1 MLSFLKHFINYKPNM
16 SKDVESVL
24 NLSVIYENDEEI
36 PDDGRVYHFYKYGES
51 IEDTAMKVKLQL
63 AEYRKILEC
72 LCQHSAEH
80 QSMRKRLSK
89 ITKRTIAEQTIN
101 KCLVCNV
108 PINLDKTSDFV
119 TCDTC
124 KQSPICKNLHC
135 AIWSDKSKV
144 WNCKL
149 CRSYLHGSSS
159 ACDWLISQLNERLL
173 QGKDNEDHSKIVWS
187 SNDDSAPLIP
197 LEQREKVREFV
208 EELVSTLVGGTIDN
222 APVGQL
228 FENKE
233 CLPTGENETDTIDQ
247 SHTNLKHL
255 VERII
260 EEVFKIPE
268 LFDHSGVPKEPQR
281 ISLPQFDPKKYEELL
296 ATAVL
301 NKLVESYSYER
312 RFENSS
318 GIHSGSDIDGNVQS
332 ILQKAQLETLSTS
345 SSNEPRS
352 DSSNSVSLNDQPMS
366 LTATDFIGNL
376 SRENSVF
383 SPIDS
388 PPQTPRSV
396 GSDEEAYL
404 SDYIQKHKVPLPGID
419 AHDSDSFDEDY
430 QSVNSKDTEGN
441 WQENWLFK
449 KRKLKNEMKSDIG
462 MLVPSPMEDVK
473 ALIGDKTTDEVS
485 DLSEAGS
492 DIEDEENGPMN
503 GRRSAD
509 LPHALVES
517 KTIIG
522 GKNDFA
528 AFPNA
533 KTIDELLQPDSLV
546 STQSAESVDVQ
557 SPVIMEA
564 KNDLIL
570 MNDCDSRPIILHVK
584 EKQRNG
590 SKSIDDSLINE
601 RACVQNGSSQ
611 SGVNQSAKPTSKDAS
626 ITKGSLF
633 DAEGVD
639 PPVPTPRKKS
649 KSLESAK
656 ETIAVEVPTQ
666 PTIQESGSLPD
677 NNTIVNQIIREF
689 DFSVEVDKLLGNKP
703 QSLDDELL
711 DSSIND
717 IYDSIEGDPTLDYQ
731 SLIAENETVNTAV
744 VSTSPEI
751 ILEASNL
758 LIEDCFTE
766 TTQEISQDQLENN
779 RLSSLNFIEPTS
791 GPSSNISSENYICK
805 VSPSEFDLS
814 VDSALQPKSDIF
826 DVIATNGVEDKSVP
840 QAMYISSK
848 PALIAVE
855 IATHDTSTVQ
865 VINDDS
871 EKKEPATSIPTLI
884 ISNICGD
891 TPPPTAACDDDMS
904 LKPKKVLRAQ
914 DSLELPPDDREKFEP
929 TKRVDSFDLKDVDR
943 KIDDKLEIDVDSE
956 VNGMKSNTDKELSNA
971 ITDPEQTSEED
982 FVIVTEEE
990 VKALKIE
997 EEILLSTQGVGDS
1010 LTETKPETENSIT
1023 SAYKDSNENKLES
1036 PNENICKD
1044 LIQTNEPELM
1054 LKQFSTNQSSGEIDE
1069 KHTTELSVQPESN
1082 EFIVMNTRKIF
1093 ELPSIPESTTQTNE
1107 IERPSA
1113 SAVTYTTS
1121 NLFISNQ
1128 EIILNTNP
1136 STNTIHSDEHG
1147 PLPGSI
1153 AEREHLKWMNA
1164 QVDIPNNPYSAE
1176 ALQRRLSQTKSPS
1189 KVIDINLALAA
1200 KSIELD
1206 EDVTTKADNG
1216 KPLQI
1221 VLGAGEPDQLRYGRD
1236 YYIND
1241 SKAASGTRKKTSSIQ
1256 RYSSTDE
1263 DNISS
1268 KPTTPDSDVFTARI
1282 VQIRDDPDQT
1292 SDDSTKLKLSI
1303 TDRLSDNSSSLS
1315 LQSDSVQS
1323 DDSETRVYDL
1333 RKNETAYL
1341 RSDIIRTSRIPVGA
1355 TTTPPPTPIDGES
1368 LHKNLD
1374 QFFAIQQLNQLKKSE
1389 EEQEAT
1395 SQQKSQTFHSGR
1407 GVSKP
1412 LSPETLKFFT
1422 PKPKPVFT
1430 SKFKMEETAPIKPLI
1445 LEREDAI
1452 PQNGTIEKG
1461 VIEEDVISSLPSVKA
1476 LAKNF
1481 IEPSTETTKQPIQR
1495 PKTFAWQVSNEIGSN
1510 TNGHT
1515 KEPSPDSYLPNY
1527 ETRYHPVAP
1536 GHSITARSLSTKFR
1550 EELKHSIS
1558 DDASNGSDNI
1568 EIVEREH
1575 SPDRPPSPVLLKGI
1589 FKEKMSFFQNLEN
1602 K

>member
-1 MLSFLKHFINYKPNM
+1 MDI
-16 SKDVESVL
+16 DW
-24 NLSVIYENDEEI
+24 IY
-36 PDDGRVYHFYKYGES
+36 
-51 IEDTAMKVKLQL
+51 L
-63 AEYRKILEC
+63 
-72 LCQHSAEH
+72 
-80 QSMRKRLSK
+80 
-89 ITKRTIAEQTIN
+89 
-101 KCLVCNV
+101 
-108 PINLDKTSDFV
+108 
-119 TCDTC
+119 
-124 KQSPICKNLHC
+124 PICYAVAAGIL
-135 AIWSDKSKV
+135 
-144 WNCKL
+144 
-149 CRSYLHGSSS
+149 YT
-159 ACDWLISQLNERLL
+159 
-173 QGKDNEDHSKIVWS
+173 
-187 SNDDSAPLIP
+187 
-197 LEQREKVREFV
+197 FV
-208 EELVSTLVGGTIDN
+208 YWIEVVLG
-222 APVGQL
+222 
-228 FENKE
+228 
-233 CLPTGENETDTIDQ
+233 LPTGENETDTIDQ

-318 GIHSGSDIDGNVQS
+318 GIHSGSDIDGNVQR

-376 SRENSVF
+376 SRENSVI

-388 PPQTPRSV
+388 PPHTPRSV

-430 QSVNSKDTEGN
+430 QSVNSNDTEGN

-492 DIEDEENGPMN
+492 DIEDEENG
-503 GRRSAD
+503 RRSAD

-522 GKNDFA
+522 GKNEFA
-528 AFPNA
+528 TIPDA

-546 STQSAESVDVQ
+546 STQSAESVDVR

-570 MNDCDSRPIILHVK
+570 MNDCDSKPIILHAK
-584 EKQRNG
+584 EKQHNG
-590 SKSIDDSLINE
+590 SKSLDDSLINE

-611 SGVNQSAKPTSKDAS
+611 SGINQSAKTTSKDIS
-626 ITKGSLF
+626 KGSLF
-633 DAEGVD
+633 DAEGVE

-656 ETIAVEVPTQ
+656 GTVAVEVPTQ
-666 PTIQESGSLPD
+666 PTIEESGSLPD

-689 DFSVEVDKLLGNKP
+689 DFNEEVDKLLGNKT

-717 IYDSIEGDPTLDYQ
+717 IYDSIEGDATLDYQ
-731 SLIAENETVNTAV
+731 FLIAENETVNTAV
-744 VSTSPEI
+744 VATSPEI
-751 ILEASNL
+751 ILKASNL
-758 LIEDCFTE
+758 LIEDCLTE
-766 TTQEISQDQLENN
+766 TTEEISQEQLENN

-791 GPSSNISSENYICK
+791 GPSSNIYSENYICK
-805 VSPSEFDLS
+805 VSPTEFDLS
-814 VDSALQPKSDIF
+814 VDSVLQPKSDIF
-826 DVIATNGVEDKSVP
+826 DVIATNGVADKSVP
-840 QAMYISSK
+840 QAMFLSSK

-855 IATHDTSTVQ
+855 IASHDVSTVHA
-865 VINDDS
+865 INDDS
-871 EKKEPATSIPTLI
+871 EKKEPTTSIPTLI

-891 TPPPTAACDDDMS
+891 TPPPTAACDDDLS

-929 TKRVDSFDLKDVDR
+929 TKRVDSVDLKDVDR
-943 KIDDKLEIDVDSE
+943 KIVDNLENAVDSE
-956 VNGMKSNTDKELSNA
+956 VNGRKSNPNEELSNVV
-971 ITDPEQTSEED
+971 TDPEKTSEED

-997 EEILLSTQGVGDS
+997 EEKSLSRSQDQGVGDS
-1010 LTETKPETENSIT
+1010 LTETRPETENSLT
-1023 SAYKDSNENKLES
+1023 SASKDSNENKLES
-1036 PNENICKD
+1036 PNENIRTD
-1044 LIQTNEPELM
+1044 LIQTTEPDLI
-1054 LKQFSTNQSSGEIDE
+1054 LKQLSTSQSSGEIGE

-1082 EFIVMNTRKIF
+1082 ELIVMNTRKIF

-1107 IERPSA
+1107 IERHSA
-1113 SAVTYTTS
+1113 STATYTTS
-1121 NLFISNQ
+1121 NLFMSNQ

-1136 STNTIHSDEHG
+1136 STNTAHSDEHG

-1200 KSIELD
+1200 KPIELD

-1241 SKAASGTRKKTSSIQ
+1241 SKSASGTRKKTSSIQ

-1268 KPTTPDSDVFTARI
+1268 KPTTPDSDVFTAKI
-1282 VQIRDDPDQT
+1282 VQIRDDSGHT
-1292 SDDSTKLKLSI
+1292 SDDSNKLKLLIS
-1303 TDRLSDNSSSLS
+1303 DRLSDNSSSLS

-1355 TTTPPPTPIDGES
+1355 TATPPPTPIDGES
-1368 LHKNLD
+1368 VHKNLD
-1374 QFFAIQQLNQLKKSE
+1374 QFFAIKQLNQLKKSE

-1395 SQQKSQTFHSGR
+1395 SQQKSQTFHTGR

-1412 LSPETLKFFT
+1412 LLPETLKFFT

-1445 LEREDAI
+1445 LEREDSI

-1481 IEPSTETTKQPIQR
+1481 IEPTTETTKQPIQR
-1495 PKTFAWQVSNEIGSN
+1495 PKSFTWQVSNEIGTN
-1510 TNGHT
+1510 TNGKP
-1515 KEPSPDSYLPNY
+1515 KEPSPDSYIPNY
-1527 ETRYHPVAP
+1527 ESRYHPVAP

-1550 EELKHSIS
+1550 EELRHSIS

>member
-233 CLPTGENETDTIDQ
+233 YLNLFSNYHSKLSKKLYNLELSIRHMLFGLPTGENETDTIDQ

-656 ETIAVEVPTQ
+656 ETIAVE
-666 PTIQESGSLPD
+666 
-677 NNTIVNQIIREF
+677 
-689 DFSVEVDKLLGNKP
+689 
-703 QSLDDELL
+703 
-711 DSSIND
+711 
-717 IYDSIEGDPTLDYQ
+717 
-731 SLIAENETVNTAV
+731 
-744 VSTSPEI
+744 
-751 ILEASNL
+751 
-758 LIEDCFTE
+758 
-766 TTQEISQDQLENN
+766 
-779 RLSSLNFIEPTS
+779 
-791 GPSSNISSENYICK
+791 
-805 VSPSEFDLS
+805 
-814 VDSALQPKSDIF
+814 
-826 DVIATNGVEDKSVP
+826 
-840 QAMYISSK
+840 
-848 PALIAVE
+848 
-855 IATHDTSTVQ
+855 
-865 VINDDS
+865 
-871 EKKEPATSIPTLI
+871 
-884 ISNICGD
+884 
-891 TPPPTAACDDDMS
+891 
-904 LKPKKVLRAQ
+904 
-914 DSLELPPDDREKFEP
+914 
-929 TKRVDSFDLKDVDR
+929 
-943 KIDDKLEIDVDSE
+943 
-956 VNGMKSNTDKELSNA
+956 
-971 ITDPEQTSEED
+971 
-982 FVIVTEEE
+982 
-990 VKALKIE
+990 
-997 EEILLSTQGVGDS
+997 
-1010 LTETKPETENSIT
+1010 
-1023 SAYKDSNENKLES
+1023 
-1036 PNENICKD
+1036 
-1044 LIQTNEPELM
+1044 
-1054 LKQFSTNQSSGEIDE
+1054 
-1069 KHTTELSVQPESN
+1069 
-1082 EFIVMNTRKIF
+1082 
-1093 ELPSIPESTTQTNE
+1093 
-1107 IERPSA
+1107 
-1113 SAVTYTTS
+1113 
-1121 NLFISNQ
+1121 
-1128 EIILNTNP
+1128 
-1136 STNTIHSDEHG
+1136 
-1147 PLPGSI
+1147 GSI